1 MQQEMDELRIW
12 KEEENFNLKKWV
24 LRMLRAWPL
33 FLLSFLICFSLAYLY
48 LRYTN
53 PVYKAVAS
61 LVVKDEKKG
70 EDLMYSSALSEI
82 GLGGTVNKLV
92 ENEIEKLKSYDL
104 MEDVVD
110 TLRLFVSVKL
120 AGRVKD
126 AVVFGD
132 EIPFNIEIINPEAI
146 NKIIHWKI
154 TYKGTEVFFH
164 GENKEPFLIQYGQIL
179 NSDGIKFRCFPA
191 AGNDKPSAPGVNK
204 GTDYKVDIGP
214 PVEMTMLYSKKLSVE
229 AATKFATVINLEMKD
244 GNQKRAAA
252 ILETLIDIYNRQGLE
267 DKNRVTDNTISFL
280 SDRLSAVADELRG
293 VEGSV
298 QKLKQN
304 NKLTDLSS
312 DAQQYVTSSQQVDA
326 QKAQSQ
332 TRLNIINALEQNL
345 QQNQDNPE
353 LVPSTLGIDEPSLG
367 QLVAKHNEL
376 VLEKERVQEKSGVNN
391 PLVVNINNQ
400 IRKLRGELLIN
411 VRNLKQAYTISLND
425 ISRKDAQ
432 LNNQI
437 RNVPQLEKNLVQ
449 ITRNRNV
456 QEQLYSFLLQKSEE
470 AAVIRAS
477 NIADSRTIVKARS
490 LGAISPKRQLVWLF
504 SILMSIMM
512 PVTIISL
519 KDFMD
524 HRVGDIS
531 QVKQNTSLPLLGIIS
546 HVKKLKTSVVISPHS
561 RSLVSEQIRNIRTSI
576 NFLGKEKEVKTVLV
590 TSFQPGDG
598 KSFVSLNL
606 AAGYALMNKKTLMLE
621 CDLRRPHIAKE
632 LGLDTE
638 KGISNVLTGQLSLDD
653 VVVEINEFE
662 GNLSVIPA
670 GNLAGNAAEL
680 ISGKKMSDMMKI
692 LQERFDRII
701 INTPPISLVA
711 DASLL
716 QQYADIT
723 LIVVRQDHT
732 SREIY
737 TALKNRTA
745 EHPDDPIYLL
755 LNDVGKN
762 KRYRGGHGHGGYEY
776 GYGYGYSK
784 KYYYEEK

>member
-12 KEEENFNLKKWV
+12 KEEENFNLKKWI

-104 MEDVVD
+104 MEAVVD

-120 AGRVKD
+120 AGNVKD

-146 NKIIHWKI
+146 GKVIHWKI
-154 TYKGTEVFFH
+154 TYKAGAVFFR
-164 GENKEPFLIQYGQIL
+164 GENKEPVPYGQIL

-191 AGNDKPSAPGVNK
+191 AGNDKASPRDVNK
-204 GTDYKVDIGP
+204 LIDYKVDISS
-214 PVEMTMLYSKKLSVE
+214 PVETTIFYSKKLSVE
-229 AATKFATVINLEMKD
+229 AASKFATVINLEMKD
-244 GNQKRAAA
+244 GNQKRVAA
-252 ILETLIDIYNRQGLE
+252 ILETLVNIYNRQGLE

-280 SDRLSAVADELRG
+280 SDRLSAVANELRG

-298 QKLKQN
+298 QRLKEN

-312 DAQQYVTSSQQVDA
+312 DAQQYVTTSQQVDA

-332 TRLNIINALEQNL
+332 TRLNIVNALEQNL

-353 LVPSTLGIDEPSLG
+353 LVPSTLGIDEPSLE
-367 QLVAKHNEL
+367 QLVTKHNEL
-376 VLEKERVQEKSGVNN
+376 VLEKERVQQKSGANN
-391 PLVVNINNQ
+391 PLVVNITNQ
-400 IRKLRGELLIN
+400 ITKLRGELLIN

-490 LGAISPKRQLVWLF
+490 LGPISPKRQLVWLF
-504 SILMSIMM
+504 GILMSIVM

-546 HVKKLKTSVVISPHS
+546 HVKKLKTSVVIAPHS

-653 VVVEINEFE
+653 AVVEIKEYE
-662 GNLSVIPA
+662 GSLSLIPA
-670 GNLAGNAAEL
+670 GNFLGNAAEL
-680 ISGKKMSDMMKI
+680 LSGRKMSDVMKT
-692 LQERFDRII
+692 LQERFDHII

-745 EHPDDPIYLL
+745 EHPEDPIYLL
-755 LNDVGKN
+755 LNDVGKSR
-762 KRYRGGHGHGGYEY
+762 RYRGGHGYGGYEY